1 MDRESI
7 LKLVG
12 NDGRFAACQV
22 ECSLSPDGIATV
34 WGAADT
40 WRQVVDIG
48 HLVARQPDIV
58 NVVNRLRARGIEIA
72 PQDKSGAI
80 AAARRLGVRAEAD
93 IVIIGGGICGCAI
106 ARALARY
113 QARIILLEKNSDIS
127 EETTKANNG
136 YIHAGHRAAPGTLK
150 AKLNVEGNAMYDQ
163 WHEELNFPFLRCGQ
177 LNVARTEK
185 DMRALEKNHADGI
198 ANKVPGIRLVSAQEA
213 KELEPA
219 LEGEI
224 VGALLVPSLAVVEPY
239 SVCIALAENAVSNGV
254 DLWLNCEVLAIDLD
268 SSSRTEAVVTEKG
281 LIKTGW
287 VINCAGI
294 YADEIAAMVDD
305 QFFSLHP
312 RRGGIAIFDKQVK
325 PPYKRSVSVPAPAE
339 QKDEESKGGG
349 FSFTPDGNILAGPS
363 ALEVPDKEDKRV
375 EAQDIDYAYS
385 RGAAAYP
392 GLRRQDII
400 AMYSGVRAAD
410 YKEDFIIAMSGKI
423 DGFIN
428 VAGIQSPGLA
438 AAPAIARMV
447 EVIVKE
453 SRAGQNNPLR
463 LRTDFNPHR
472 EKPVEF
478 RHLSLEEQDRLIRRN
493 PAYGRIVCRCEQIS
507 EGEILDTIRS
517 PITPTTVD
525 AVKRRVRA
533 GMGRCQGGFCQPKVV
548 EILARELGREW
559 TEINLKGRH
568 AYILARKSREEGL

>member
-7 LKLVG
+7 LKLVSS
-12 NDGRFAACQV
+12 DGRFENCRV
-22 ECSLSPDGIATV
+22 ECALSSDGIATLR
-34 WGAADT
+34 GKAPT

-58 NVVNRLRARGIEIA
+58 NVVNHIQAHGIKIA
-72 PQDKSGAI
+72 PRDKSAAI

-106 ARALARY
+106 ARELARY
-113 QARIILLEKNSDIS
+113 QAGIILLEKNADVS
-127 EETTKANNG
+127 EATTKANNG

-150 AKLNVEGNAMYDQ
+150 ARLNVEGNAMYDK

-177 LNVARTEK
+177 LSVARTEK
-185 DMRALEKNHADGI
+185 DLRALEKSYADGL
-198 ANKVPGIRLVSAQEA
+198 ANGVPGIQLVSACRAREM
-213 KELEPA
+213 EPA

-224 VGALLVPSLAVVEPY
+224 LRALSVPSLAVVEPY

-254 DLWLNCEVLAIDLD
+254 DVWLSCEALAIDAAA
-268 SSSRTEAVVTEKG
+268 SRIEAVVTEKG
-281 LIKTGW
+281 LIRTGC

-294 YADEIAAMVDD
+294 YADEVAAMIED

-325 PPYKRSVSVPAPAE
+325 SPYRRSVSVPARAE
-339 QKDEESKGGG
+339 EKDEESKGGG
-349 FSFTPDGNILAGPS
+349 FSFTPAGNILAGPS
-363 ALEVPDKEDKRV
+363 ALEVPDKEDTRV
-375 EAQDIDYAYS
+375 EAEDIDYAYG
-385 RGAAAYP
+385 RGAASYP

-410 YKEDFIIAMSGKI
+410 YKEDFIIAMSKKVE
-423 DGFIN
+423 GFIN

-447 EVIVKE
+447 EEIVKE
-453 SRAGQNNPLR
+453 SRARQKNPL
-463 LRTDFNPHR
+463 LPKAVFNPRR

-478 RHLSLEEQDRLIRRN
+478 RHLSLEEQDELVRRR

-507 EGEILDTIRS
+507 EGEILDAIRS
-517 PITPTTVD
+517 PIVPTTVD
-525 AVKRRVRA
+525 AIKRRTRA

-548 EILARELGREW
+548 EILARELGRKW
-559 TEINLKGRH
+559 TEINLKGRG
-568 AYILARKSREEGL
+568 AYILERPSREEAR